1 MSRGPSFK
9 PGDKVVF
16 RSNPFNREAV
26 ARGKV
31 RRVVN
36 EDPNMPNQQKYV
48 VQNVATG
55 KETVVNPA
63 EIVSRF

>member
-9 PGDKVVF
+9 PGDKIVF

-31 RRVVN
+31 KRVVS
-36 EDPNMPNQQKYV
+36 ESDDTSNQQKYV
-48 VQNVATG
+48 VQNISTG
-55 KETVVNPA
+55 KETVINPA